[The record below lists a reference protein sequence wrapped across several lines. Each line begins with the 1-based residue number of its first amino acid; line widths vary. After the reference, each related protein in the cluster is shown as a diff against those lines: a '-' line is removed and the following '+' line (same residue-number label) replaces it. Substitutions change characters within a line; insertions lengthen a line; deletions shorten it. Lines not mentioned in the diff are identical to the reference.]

1 MLKIKKGKNMKE
13 DKEKFFILPDKNKNS
28 EESLK
33 ETVDYYRKVQK
44 KLTKFLSVI
53 PFPVAGIIVIIL
65 LASSIYSGKTTDIIL
80 SGIAAILCSITFI
93 GSRKIAKMDLMEIG
107 DIELRKA
114 VNIFNANA
122 PYISTENGKRK
133 LKINYELL
141 KKIRNK
147 K

>member
-1 MLKIKKGKNMKE
+1 MKE
-13 DKEKFFILPDKNKNS
+13 DKEKYFILPDKNKNS

-80 SGIAAILCSITFI
+80 SVITVILYSITFM
-93 GSRKIAKMDLMEIG
+93 GSRKIAKMDLMEVG

>member
-1 MLKIKKGKNMKE
+1 MKE
-13 DKEKFFILPDKNKNS
+13 DKEKYFILPDKNKNR

-33 ETVDYYRKVQK
+33 ETVDYYRKVQN

-53 PFPVAGIIVIIL
+53 PFPVAGIIVAVL
-65 LASSIYSGKTTDIIL
+65 LASSIYSGRITDIIL

>member
-1 MLKIKKGKNMKE
+1 MLEIKKGKNMKE
-13 DKEKFFILPDKNKNS
+13 KKEKYFILPDKNKDR

-33 ETVDYYRKVQK
+33 ETIEHYQKVQK
-44 KLTKFLSVI
+44 KLTKFLAVI
-53 PFPVAGIIVIIL
+53 PFPVAGIIVTIL
-65 LASSIYSGKTTDIIL
+65 LASSIYSGRITDIIL
-80 SGIAAILCSITFI
+80 SVIAVVLCSITFM

>member
-1 MLKIKKGKNMKE
+1 MKE
-13 DKEKFFILPDKNKNS
+13 KKEKYFILPDKNKDR

-33 ETVDYYRKVQK
+33 ETIEHYQKVQK
-44 KLTKFLSVI
+44 KLTKFLAVI
-53 PFPVAGIIVIIL
+53 PFPVAGIIVTVL
-65 LASSIYSGKTTDIIL
+65 LASSIYSGRITDIIL
-80 SGIAAILCSITFI
+80 SVTAVILCSITFM

-141 KKIRNK
+141 KKMKNK

>member
-1 MLKIKKGKNMKE
+1 MKE
-13 DKEKFFILPDKNKNS
+13 KKEKYFILPDKNKDR

-33 ETVDYYRKVQK
+33 ETIEHYQKVQR
-44 KLTKFLSVI
+44 KLTKFLAVI
-53 PFPVAGIIVIIL
+53 PFPVAGIIVTVL
-65 LASSIYSGKTTDIIL
+65 LASSIYSGRITDIIL
-80 SGIAAILCSITFI
+80 SVTAVILCSITFM

-141 KKIRNK
+141 KKMKNK

>member
-1 MLKIKKGKNMKE
+1 MKE
-13 DKEKFFILPDKNKNS
+13 KKEKYFILPDKNKNK

-33 ETVDYYRKVQK
+33 ETIEYYQKVQK
-44 KLTKFLSVI
+44 KLTKFLAVI
-53 PFPVAGIIVIIL
+53 PFPVAGIIVMIL
-65 LASSIYSGKTTDIIL
+65 LASSIYSGRITDIIL
-80 SGIAAILCSITFI
+80 SVIAVILCSITFM

-122 PYISTENGKRK
+122 PYISTENVKRK
-133 LKINYELL
+133 LKINYALF

>member
-1 MLKIKKGKNMKE
+1 MKE
-13 DKEKFFILPDKNKNS
+13 KKEKYFILPDKNKDR

-44 KLTKFLSVI
+44 KLTKFLAVI
-53 PFPVAGIIVIIL
+53 PFPVAGIIVTIL
-65 LASSIYSGKTTDIIL
+65 LASSIYSGRITDIIL
-80 SGIAAILCSITFI
+80 SVIAVILCSITFM

>member
-1 MLKIKKGKNMKE
+1 MKE
-13 DKEKFFILPDKNKNS
+13 KKEKYFILPDKNKDR

-33 ETVDYYRKVQK
+33 ETIEHYQKVQK
-44 KLTKFLSVI
+44 KLTKFLAVI
-53 PFPVAGIIVIIL
+53 PFPVAGIIVTIL
-65 LASSIYSGKTTDIIL
+65 LASSIYSGRITDITL
-80 SGIAAILCSITFI
+80 SVIAVILCSITFM

-122 PYISTENGKRK
+122 PYISTENGKKK

>member
-1 MLKIKKGKNMKE
+1 MKE
-13 DKEKFFILPDKNKNS
+13 DKEKYFILPDKNKNR

-44 KLTKFLSVI
+44 KLTKFLAVI
-53 PFPVAGIIVIIL
+53 PFPVAGIIVTIL
-65 LASSIYSGKTTDIIL
+65 LASSIYSGRITDIIL
-80 SGIAAILCSITFI
+80 SVIAVILCSITFM

-133 LKINYELL
+133 LKINYELF

>member
-1 MLKIKKGKNMKE
+1 MKE
-13 DKEKFFILPDKNKNS
+13 KKEKYFILPDKNKNK

-33 ETVDYYRKVQK
+33 ETIEYYQKVQK
-44 KLTKFLSVI
+44 KLTKFLAVI
-53 PFPVAGIIVIIL
+53 PFPVAGIIVMIL
-65 LASSIYSGKTTDIIL
+65 LASSIYSGRITDITL
-80 SGIAAILCSITFI
+80 SVIAVILCSITFM

-122 PYISTENGKRK
+122 PYISTENGKKK

>member
-1 MLKIKKGKNMKE
+1 MKE
-13 DKEKFFILPDKNKNS
+13 KKEKYFILPDKNKGK

-33 ETVDYYRKVQK
+33 ETIEHYQKVQK
-44 KLTKFLSVI
+44 KLTKFLAVI
-53 PFPVAGIIVIIL
+53 PFPVAGIIVTIL
-65 LASSIYSGKTTDIIL
+65 LASSIYSGRITDIIL
-80 SGIAAILCSITFI
+80 SVIAVILCSITFM

>member
-1 MLKIKKGKNMKE
+1 MKE
-13 DKEKFFILPDKNKNS
+13 DKEKYFILPDKNKNR

-33 ETVDYYRKVQK
+33 ETVDYYQKVQK

>member
-1 MLKIKKGKNMKE
+1 MKE
-13 DKEKFFILPDKNKNS
+13 KKEKYFILPDKNKDR

-44 KLTKFLSVI
+44 KHTKFLAVI
-53 PFPVAGIIVIIL
+53 PFPVAGIIVTIL
-65 LASSIYSGKTTDIIL
+65 LASSIYSGRITDIIL
-80 SGIAAILCSITFI
+80 SVIAVILCSITFM